1 MTNRKSDDR
10 DEVADHSV
18 FTWSTALCRY
28 AIKLCR
34 CVKYVCM
41 RATFCVEEDMWFN
54 VTDTTSLIITGTSLV
69 VRVFDVQVA
78 LSF

>member
-1 MTNRKSDDR
+1 
-10 DEVADHSV
+10 
-18 FTWSTALCRY
+18 
-28 AIKLCR
+28 
-34 CVKYVCM
+34 M

-54 VTDTTSLIITGTSLV
+54 VTDTTSLTIKGTSLV